1 MRRLALC
8 YAVYAGIKTH
18 GLHFVGLKC
27 CKKTIGSE
35 FLCRA
40 PPRSRIF
47 AFMLRPATSVFFFK
61 VFAALLNFFVI
72 VLLSQKL
79 GVADRGVCA
88 FYLVVVA
95 LALAFTDLVA
105 GASLGNL
112 LQQFDLRQI
121 RQLSLVWG
129 ALVSVLVCVVLF
141 AFGKLGF
148 TETALLALA
157 CWLNGAVSFL
167 QQALLCKQ
175 QYAKYNM
182 ANLLPAFLVALFC
195 AVFAFSGLLSTSS
208 YLVALCLGWMATA
221 WRAFGWLGEPTVSP
235 NRAHFKLLLRSGLGF
250 AVPNQVAHL
259 LGLLN
264 GRLPYFFVSA
274 AALGVF
280 SNAQALADAML
291 LLPGSLG
298 QVLYAQSVRL
308 EARSPSNK
316 VLAKALWQNFLGM
329 AALYGVAALLPAEVY
344 TGLFGS
350 GFEQV
355 KALLWLLGLGS
366 VCQSGYLVLSY
377 WQSAR
382 GHFDRNI
389 YPLLLSLL
397 WNSLGCIWLSQGHS
411 FSVNNLAMVLAMGSF
426 WAMVAAFIIQ
436 KITAKD
442 GAR

>member
-1 MRRLALC
+1 
-8 YAVYAGIKTH
+8 
-18 GLHFVGLKC
+18 
-27 CKKTIGSE
+27 
-35 FLCRA
+35 
-40 PPRSRIF
+40 
-47 AFMLRPATSVFFFK
+47 
-61 VFAALLNFFVI
+61 
-72 VLLSQKL
+72 
-79 GVADRGVCA
+79 
-88 FYLVVVA
+88 

-274 AALGVF
+274 AAYVVTPIKAVSSFISLRWMP
-280 SNAQALADAML
+280 AA
-291 LLPGSLG
+291 GSRSRRPWLM
-298 QVLYAQSVRL
+298 ACSRL
-308 EARSPSNK
+308 MSWA
-316 VLAKALWQNFLGM
+316 
-329 AALYGVAALLPAEVY
+329 
-344 TGLFGS
+344 
-350 GFEQV
+350 
-355 KALLWLLGLGS
+355 
-366 VCQSGYLVLSY
+366 C
-377 WQSAR
+377 
-382 GHFDRNI
+382 
-389 YPLLLSLL
+389 
-397 WNSLGCIWLSQGHS
+397 NSLMRSKNC
-411 FSVNNLAMVLAMGSF
+411 
-426 WAMVAAFIIQ
+426 
-436 KITAKD
+436 
-442 GAR
+442 R